1 MQKKEMKPIQNMF
14 LETLAEKKIPVMV
27 YLVNGVKLNGLI
39 TMFDNFTIVLKR
51 EKHSQIVFKHAI
63 STILPQEADIDG
75 ME

>member
-63 STILPQEADIDG
+63 STILPQEADIGG